1 MKLLTLMT
9 RQSANR
15 CRRGMTL
22 LELMVSMAILTVII
36 LGLYSMFEQT
46 QKALLRGGEE
56 IDVQETGRSAFRV
69 ILSQVDEVAAAG
81 VYYATNY
88 SQPPIERYRVFSTN
102 FYVAA
107 NTNAPFYAA
116 RPWYYFPNGRPKDK
130 RYLQQDLIGG
140 ETQQHQLQD
149 FFFLTREGLDWKCTG
164 YFVRATAEPSRGMV
178 PRPADAILWQQG
190 VGSLYRFEMKMNY
203 LRMDNEFLQT
213 NIANFFVN
221 PTTGSTVDDPSA
233 SRDFSSVQRVADG
246 IMHMRVGCY
255 TNGALVPFVD
265 TFNNITLRDND
276 PADFV
281 TLTNGQSPSHITIE
295 MGVLE
300 PKTLGL
306 ARAIPGGVGASN
318 ILRRAAGNVLMFRQ
332 RVPVRTRN
340 DRGFK

>member
-22 LELMVSMAILTVII
+22 LELMVSMSILTVII

-46 QKALLRGGEE
+46 QKALLRGAEE
-56 IDVQETGRSAFRV
+56 VDVQEIGRSAFRV

-81 VYYATNY
+81 VYYAAN
-88 SQPPIERYRVFSTN
+88 SQVFSTN

-140 ETQQHQLQD
+140 ETRQHQLQD

-164 YFVRATAEPSRGMV
+164 YFVRATAEPTTNQLMV

-190 VGSLYRFEMKMNY
+190 VGSLYRFEMKTNY

-213 NIANFFVN
+213 HIANFFVI
-221 PTTGSTVDDPSA
+221 PITGSYPK
-233 SRDFSSVQRVADG
+233 DFPFENVVRVADG
-246 IMHMRVGCY
+246 IIHLRVGCY
-255 TNGALVPFVD
+255 TNGVLVPFVD

-318 ILRRAAGNVLMFRQ
+318 ILRRAAGNVLMFRA